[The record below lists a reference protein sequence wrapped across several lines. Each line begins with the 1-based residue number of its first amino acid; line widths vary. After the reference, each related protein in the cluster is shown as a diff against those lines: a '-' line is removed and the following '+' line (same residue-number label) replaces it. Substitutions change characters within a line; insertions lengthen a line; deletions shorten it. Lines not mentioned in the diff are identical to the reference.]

1 MTKICSK
8 CGIEKSLDQ
17 FPKRKDSKDGLR
29 TDCNECNRKQK
40 KQYYEDNKEILIE
53 KQRQYYEENKEI
65 ILEKQ
70 KQKYEDNREVILER
84 NKNYSEIH
92 KEEIKEYQQNYY
104 EENKEKIKKQMKEYR
119 KKNKEVIKKQKKE
132 YSIKYKNKRNENRK
146 KRKQQN
152 KIFKLSEII
161 RSLIKKSF
169 IRHGFFKNT
178 KTAKILG
185 CTFEEFKEYLFKNAK
200 IRYIDF
206 KEEDFLEKN
215 KYNIHHKIFLK
226 FAKTEE
232 ELIQLNHYT
241 NLELLTIEDH
251 KKIHSN
257 EDN

>member
-92 KEEIKEYQQNYY
+92 KEEIKEYQQSKTPGDGKTGGCYSSPSC
-104 EENKEKIKKQMKEYR
+104 R
-119 KKNKEVIKKQKKE
+119 LEVIT
-132 YSIKYKNKRNENRK
+132 
-146 KRKQQN
+146 
-152 KIFKLSEII
+152 
-161 RSLIKKSF
+161 
-169 IRHGFFKNT
+169 G
-178 KTAKILG
+178 G
-185 CTFEEFKEYLFKNAK
+185 G
-200 IRYIDF
+200 
-206 KEEDFLEKN
+206 
-215 KYNIHHKIFLK
+215 
-226 FAKTEE
+226 
-232 ELIQLNHYT
+232 
-241 NLELLTIEDH
+241 
-251 KKIHSN
+251 
-257 EDN
+257 